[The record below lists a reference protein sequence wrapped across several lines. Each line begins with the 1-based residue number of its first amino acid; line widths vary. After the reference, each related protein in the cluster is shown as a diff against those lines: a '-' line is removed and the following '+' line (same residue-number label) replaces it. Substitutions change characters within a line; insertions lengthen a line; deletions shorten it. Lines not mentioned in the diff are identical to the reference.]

1 MTKTGDPFCGDG
13 EGRGERLVAYLY
25 DDLDAGERARIES
38 HLSGCPACRDEL
50 AALGGVRAE
59 LARWAPPEPSGA
71 RSPEPGVR
79 SPRSRLAMFM
89 DIPAWAQTAAALLCV
104 GVAAGL
110 ANLDVR
116 YGAEGLQ
123 VRTGWSSAPAPVAAS
138 APIAA
143 PAPATTASPWQA
155 DLAALE
161 EGLRAE
167 LVGSRALAPSDPMAS
182 PQRADGAP
190 LTNVRTLIEES
201 EERQRRELALRL
213 ADLLQDV
220 EYQRRD
226 DLEKIDRSLG
236 LIQANLGIMQN
247 TGVEVLRQ
255 RQMIN
260 DLAVRV
266 SQR

>member
-1 MTKTGDPFCGDG
+1 
-13 EGRGERLVAYLY
+13 
-25 DDLDAGERARIES
+25 
-38 HLSGCPACRDEL
+38 
-50 AALGGVRAE
+50 
-59 LARWAPPEPSGA
+59 
-71 RSPEPGVR
+71 
-79 SPRSRLAMFM
+79 MFT
-89 DIPAWAQTAAALLCV
+89 DVPVWAQTAAALLCV

-116 YGAEGLQ
+116 YGADGLQ
-123 VRTGWSSAPAPVAAS
+123 VRTGWSSAPAPVVTAVPVAAS
-138 APIAA
+138 APA
-143 PAPATTASPWQA
+143 APATTASPWQA

-167 LVGSRALAPSDPMAS
+167 LVGNREVAPSDPVAS
-182 PQRADGAP
+182 PRQADGVP

-220 EYQRRD
+220 EYRRRD

-236 LIQANLGIMQN
+236 LIQANLGIMQT
-247 TGVEVLRQ
+247 TGVEVMRQ